1 MRQRDADNRGDMVND
16 EHFDG
21 KVDAL
26 KRLGA
31 ATVHEAMGQRG
42 YVDAAIAPLD
52 ATSRLAGRAYTVDS
66 KAGDNLLVHH
76 ALSQAGPGDVIV
88 VDFKGF
94 TRAAAI
100 GDVMAYAAQERGI
113 AGFVIDGAVRD
124 AAAIV
129 EMGLPVFCRGL
140 CITGPTKSQPGKVNV
155 PILVGG
161 CPVRPGDVIVG
172 DRDGLVVVPAAEVD
186 ETVRLAMAREAREAA
201 IRTRLAQGTTTV
213 ELFGLGEALS
223 RFGVTPKQ
231 P

>member
-1 MRQRDADNRGDMVND
+1 MLPNARSRQPGDNVDHTD
-16 EHFDG
+16 LDSKL
-21 KVDAL
+21 KVL

-31 ATVHEAMGQRG
+31 ATVHEALQQRG

-66 KAGDNLLVHH
+66 KAGDNLLIHH

-88 VDFKGF
+88 VDFKAF

-100 GDVMAYAAQERGI
+100 GDVMAYAAVARGI

-140 CITGPTKSQPGKVNV
+140 CITGPTKGQPGRVNV
-155 PILVGG
+155 PIVVGG
-161 CPVRPGDVIVG
+161 CTVQPGDIIVG
-172 DRDGLVVVPAAEVD
+172 DRDGLVVVPAADVD
-186 ETVRLAMAREAREAA
+186 DAVRLGTEREEREAA
-201 IRTRLAQGTTTV
+201 IRTKLEQGATTV
-213 ELFGLGEALS
+213 ELFRLGEVLA
-223 RFGVTPKQ
+223 RAGVV
-231 P
+231 